1 MPSPIEFAHL
11 QIPLK
16 KIIKATNNFDDENL
30 IGQGGFGRVYKGNL
44 LQSGQSINIVA
55 RRLHHDYGQGDI
67 EFWTEIMM
75 LASLKHENVVSIVG
89 FCDEN
94 DEKIIINKYEAK
106 GSLDKY
112 ISSANL
118 TWIQRLQICVDV
130 ARVLKYIHY
139 DDGHDFSVIHRN
151 IKSSKI
157 LLDDNWKPKLYGFQ
171 TSLKSTKVRRHRILL
186 AEVIGTIGYVDP
198 MYEKTGFVTHKSDV
212 YSLGVVLFEVMCG
225 RRAFGEAV
233 EKDLSESILPSKDHK
248 SSGARIITDVIKKW

>member
-16 KIIKATNNFDDENL
+16 KIVKATNNFDDENL

-139 DDGHDFSVIHRN
+139 DDGHDFSLIHRN

-171 TSLKSTKVRRHRILL
+171 TSLKNTKARRHRILL
-186 AEVIGTIGYVDP
+186 AEVIGTIGYVDL
-198 MYEKTGFVTHKSDV
+198 MYEKTGFVTHKSC
-212 YSLGVVLFEVMCG
+212 VV
-225 RRAFGEAV
+225 GEHLV
-233 EKDLSESILPSKDHK
+233 S
-248 SSGARIITDVIKKW
+248 V

>member
-11 QIPLK
+11 QIPLNEVV
-16 KIIKATNNFDDENL
+16 KATNKFANENL
-30 IGQGGFGRVYKGNL
+30 IGQGGFGKVYRGTL
-44 LQSGQSINIVA
+44 SWMGQSIDVA
-55 RRLHHDYGQGDI
+55 ARKLHHDYGQGDI

-75 LASLKHENVVSIVG
+75 LASLNSENVVSIVG

-94 DEKIIINKYEAK
+94 DEKIIVNKYEAK
-106 GSLDKY
+106 RSLDKY
-112 ISSANL
+112 IKSPTL
-118 TWIQRLQICVDV
+118 TWMQRLQISVDV
-130 ARVLKYIHY
+130 AHALRYIHY

-157 LLDDNWKPKLYGFQ
+157 LLDDNWKPKLCGFQ
-171 TSLKSTKVRRHRILL
+171 TSLKSTKARRDRIFL

-225 RRAFGEAV
+225 RRAFGECV
-233 EKDLSESILPSKDHK
+233 DKDLSESTLPSKDHK
-248 SSGARIITDVIKKW
+248 SSRATIITDAIKKW